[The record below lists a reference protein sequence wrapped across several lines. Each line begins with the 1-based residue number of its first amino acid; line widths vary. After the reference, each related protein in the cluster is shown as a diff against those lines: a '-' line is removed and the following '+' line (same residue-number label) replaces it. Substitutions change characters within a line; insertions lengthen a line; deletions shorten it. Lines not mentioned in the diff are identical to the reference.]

1 MKNNFKILEE
11 EIIAARNPGNSA
23 YIKNSIVQ
31 AKGVFRFI
39 GDMVELFIPKMIES
53 IVGGRRKDPRDS

>member
-11 EIIAARNPGNSA
+11 EIIAERNQDNSV
-23 YIKNSIVQ
+23 YIKNSIVH

-53 IVGGRRKDPRDS
+53 IVGGIRKDTRDK